1 MSIKQNTRRGL
12 VLLGTCLGLAALSG
26 NAMAAKKFEPLNEEQ
41 FEQAKGMYFQR
52 CAGCHGVLRK
62 GATGK
67 SLLPEP
73 NKAKKSKGTLKL
85 GTKRL
90 SKIIKLGTE
99 GGMNNFDDIF
109 SDEEIN
115 VLARYIQME
124 PPIPP
129 EMSLAL
135 MKERH
140 KVFIEPADYPDKPL
154 HGRNWENFFVVIER
168 DAGKIAIID
177 GDTHEI
183 VDHIDTGY
191 AVHVIKATEHHNT
204 ETPVGGVAG
213 RFWYTQGRD
222 GKMTK
227 IDLWQQPGS
236 MLVAEAQMAYD
247 ARDVAVSGDGKYVIG
262 GAYWPPHFVILDA
275 VTMEPLKVVSTR
287 GVNVDG
293 DFVNESRV
301 AAIYTTPSQSSFW
314 VALKELG
321 QMWQVDYRDLDN
333 LAIKQVNSAKF
344 LHDGFFD
351 PTGRYFQ
358 IAANASNK
366 MVIVDSETGKL
377 EAMIDTAKLPH
388 PGPGAN
394 WNDDTCGPV
403 GGTTHLGEGKVTV
416 WGNDPKGHKDQ
427 AWKVC
432 YTVDTDGPGVF
443 IRTHPKSD
451 YVWADQ
457 TKHPEPEIQQ
467 SVQVIDKKTRK
478 IIKTLRVTEEE
489 GKAAVHIEFNA
500 DGSEVWVSVWNRKD
514 SGNPTG
520 EIVVYDSKTLK
531 ELKRIKGL
539 TTPTGKFNV
548 YNRTNHVT

>member
-1 MSIKQNTRRGL
+1 MSIKKKTSRGL
-12 VLLGTCLGLAALSG
+12 LLLLGACLGMATISGTAL
-26 NAMAAKKFEPLNEEQ
+26 AAKKFEPLNEAE

-115 VLARYIQME
+115 ILARYIQME
-124 PPIPP
+124 PPVPP

-140 KVFIEPADYPDKPL
+140 NVYIEPKDYPDKPL

-191 AVHVIKATEHHNT
+191 AVHVIKATEHHDT
-204 ETPVGGVAG
+204 ETPVGGVVG

-227 IDLWQQPGS
+227 IDLWQKPGS

-293 DFVNESRV
+293 DYVNESRV
-301 AAIYTTPSQSSFW
+301 AAIYTTRTQSTFW
-314 VALKELG
+314 VAMKELG

-394 WNDDTCGPV
+394 WNDPTCGPV

-427 AWKVC
+427 AWKIA
-432 YTVDTDGPGVF
+432 TRSIPMARASSSAP
-443 IRTHPKSD
+443 IRSRTTS
-451 YVWADQ
+451 
-457 TKHPEPEIQQ
+457 
-467 SVQVIDKKTRK
+467 
-478 IIKTLRVTEEE
+478 
-489 GKAAVHIEFNA
+489 
-500 DGSEVWVSVWNRKD
+500 
-514 SGNPTG
+514 
-520 EIVVYDSKTLK
+520 
-531 ELKRIKGL
+531 GL
-539 TTPTGKFNV
+539 TRPSIPSRSFSKASRSST
-548 YNRTNHVT
+548 RRLARSSRRCA